1 MTTPT
6 PWDSR
11 TLRTAFATG
20 DEFVIQPAGAGT
32 DFVRLPWSVLEDLID
47 AAGGLTQSGV
57 DGRIAA
63 WARITPVGDVPDS
76 SIPDAITRDTE
87 LGDYALLA
95 GATFLGLVSGLDP
108 VDAQNFVTKAHGD
121 ANYAT
126 SGGFTLRTGN
136 GAPATSL
143 GEATTGICASLTASG
158 IRRSTPRGTG
168 DTCPLRCLTPTPRTW
183 RLLPTQARLPQHRDL
198 TTYTSA
204 VRAAVAA

>member
-1 MTTPT
+1 M
-6 PWDSR
+6 
-11 TLRTAFATG
+11 
-20 DEFVIQPAGAGT
+20 
-32 DFVRLPWSVLEDLID
+32 
-47 AAGGLTQSGV
+47 

-63 WARITPVGDVPDS
+63 WARITPVGEVPDS
-76 SIPDAITRDTE
+76 SIADAITRDTE

-143 GEATTGICASLTASG
+143 GESDDWYLRQSNGQWYQKVNTTWHGRYLPLALSNADPEDVATAADSGTATAAS
-158 IRRSTPRGTG
+158 RSDHVHIGGTG
-168 DTCPLRCLTPTPRTW
+168 R
-183 RLLPTQARLPQHRDL
+183 
-198 TTYTSA
+198 
-204 VRAAVAA
+204 AVAA

>member
-11 TLRTAFATG
+11 TLRSAFATG
-20 DEFVIQPAGAGT
+20 DEMVVQPAAAGS

-47 AAGGLTQSGV
+47 AAGGLTQSDV

-63 WARITPVGDVPDS
+63 WARITPVGEVPDS
-76 SIPDAITRDTE
+76 SISDDITRDTE

-143 GEATTGICASLTASG
+143 GDERRLVSATE
-158 IRRSTPRGTG
+158 
-168 DTCPLRCLTPTPRTW
+168 
-183 RLLPTQARLPQHRDL
+183 
-198 TTYTSA
+198 
-204 VRAAVAA
+204 